1 MQLSIVLDC
10 LKHSTSASPLHCV
23 IGSANVLL
31 DRHYNAKV
39 GDFGLARDVDGTG
52 GKTSKVMGTSGYIA
66 PEYLHGQ
73 ISPKID
79 VYAFGVV
86 SFPLKV

>member
-1 MQLSIVLDC
+1 M
-10 LKHSTSASPLHCV
+10 LHL
-23 IGSANVLL
+23 SANVLL
-31 DRHYNAKV
+31 DTHYNAKV
-39 GDFGLARDVDGTG
+39 GDFGLARDLDHDGSG

-86 SFPLKV
+86 SDTNSLVIGHNEQ